1 MAPTLAAAIVGR
13 VPDSALPRRVRQ
25 REPALVAGRP
35 ADRLHLQSD
44 RRDESVGGGCAVGRA
59 EAGGAS
65 RAALLV
71 AAAAPDGEGA
81 GRGGP
86 APPRAPAGAGR
97 ARPLL
102 PPGPRPEH
110 RPPSPHP
117 PAERAGGPALEL
129 AGAVHR

>member
-71 AAAAPDGEGA
+71 AAAAADGEGA

-86 APPRAPAGAGR
+86 SSPRAPGGGGR
-97 ARPLL
+97 
-102 PPGPRPEH
+102 
-110 RPPSPHP
+110 
-117 PAERAGGPALEL
+117 
-129 AGAVHR
+129 AGAVLRSGRRLDP